1 MDQIFYYNYA
11 QNFFIHSP
19 DILQNMI
26 GRVMLMLNKV
36 SDIFFFNPG
45 LQQVA
50 KNDAFTRAKKNM
62 PSNPPRIILKPFQQ
76 NVVQQP
82 VAVYGRVSKLQSF
95 TPFYNLRRFKL
106 KVLDFQSKIFWN
118 VVPNKM
124 CIFQDFSNKGEVN
137 CFKINS
143 RISFTQRIRPNF
155 AFALDIVSFTCKFR
169 DEFLVIVT
177 LRCLCDQTS
186 LVKYR

>member
-36 SDIFFFNPG
+36 SDIFFLILDYNR
-45 LQQVA
+45 QQKMTPLHA
-50 KNDAFTRAKKNM
+50 QKNM